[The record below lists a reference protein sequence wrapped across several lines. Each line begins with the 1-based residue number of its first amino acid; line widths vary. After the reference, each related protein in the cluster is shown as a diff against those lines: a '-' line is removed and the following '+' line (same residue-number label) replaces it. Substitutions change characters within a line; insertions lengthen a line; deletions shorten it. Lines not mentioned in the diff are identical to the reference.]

1 MSTPVVFSD
10 DPQRNRQ
17 EWRRYIDEIDREIAA
32 ERCSEAI
39 EQRRLEA
46 ENRKRWTNLRPV
58 RLQPGTQRTTEQ
70 EDAYLDRSG
79 Y

>member
-1 MSTPVVFSD
+1 MSTPVHFSD
-10 DPQRNRQ
+10 DPQRNRH
-17 EWRRYIDEIDREIAA
+17 EWRRYIDEIDGEIAA
-32 ERCSEAI
+32 EKCSEAI

-46 ENRKRWTNLRPV
+46 ENRRRWRSLPPV
-58 RLQPGTQRTTEQ
+58 RLRPGTKRTTEQ

>member
-10 DPQRNRQ
+10 DPKRNRH

-46 ENRKRWTNLRPV
+46 ANRKRWTNLPPV
-58 RLQPGTQRTTEQ
+58 RLQPGTQRTSEQ
-70 EDAYLDRSG
+70 EDAYLDRHG